1 MNNKGG
7 NPVSTGA
14 LSSRWSGNPGRR
26 HGHKSKQRHG
36 RTDGRQPSLG
46 EGAQAGNFQV
56 STLSSFHSRKEGRKE
71 GRRPETSGS
80 GGWDGGRIRFGA
92 DKIHIKGAAEHC
104 GSTCTHLVR
113 RLIASIQIRNNK
125 CSAGPD

>member
-71 GRRPETSGS
+71 EGRKRAAAADGM
-80 GGWDGGRIRFGA
+80 GGASDSVQTKYIL
-92 DKIHIKGAAEHC
+92 KEQQ
-104 GSTCTHLVR
+104 STVAVLV
-113 RLIASIQIRNNK
+113 
-125 CSAGPD
+125 PT